1 MWATYNALAK
11 GQSFKEVSYIYTG
24 MGFIK
29 MCEEENKAAYWQ
41 QMFYSHLK
49 SI

>member
-1 MWATYNALAK
+1 MWDTYNVLVK
-11 GQSFKEVSYIYTG
+11 GQSFKEVCYIYTG
-24 MGFIK
+24 MEFMK
-29 MCEEENKAAYWQ
+29 MCEEENKAAYQQ